1 MWPFQRTRWRAVRN
15 AMTLLEAGGYVV
27 SVERDHIRL
36 HSRRMGRTWDC
47 HTAAEF
53 FEASAFH
60 AWEAYSQAD
69 SRHPADTA
77 LPQAHDV
84 EVPASAAMAGWSTE
98 GGDSDP
104 WTARLFRDHAL
115 RLAIRRFYE
124 MGYRLDIGSG
134 TVGYLDHNGAYHE
147 CLSRS
152 DLLIAAERCGREA
165 VTSKVRPIETA
176 KVIPFA
182 TTRDRDD
189 RSALGGVN
197 KQAPRLSQ
205 YERLK
210 QLVLEEFDPRRSK
223 AVGIEQVLRTELFR
237 TLAPRIQEIDASV
250 DTDENW
256 ASASRKPTA

>member
-1 MWPFQRTRWRAVRN
+1 MWPFQATRRRAVRN
-15 AMTLLEAGGYVV
+15 AITLLEAGGYVV

-36 HSRRMGRTWDC
+36 QSRRMGRTWDC

-53 FEASAFH
+53 FEAAAFH

-69 SRHPADTA
+69 KRHPAGTA
-77 LPQAHDV
+77 LPQALGV
-84 EVPASAAMAGWSTE
+84 QVPASAALAGGSTE
-98 GGDSDP
+98 GRDSDP

-152 DLLIAAERCGREA
+152 DLLTAAERCGREA
-165 VTSKVRPIETA
+165 EPSKVRPIGTA
-176 KVIPFA
+176 TVIPFA
-182 TTRDRDD
+182 PTRERDD
-189 RSALGGVN
+189 RSARGHPEL
-197 KQAPRLSQ
+197 QAPRLSQ

-210 QLVLEEFDPRRSK
+210 QLVLEEFDPRHSK
-223 AVGIEQVLRTELFR
+223 AVGIEKVVRAELFR
-237 TLAPRIQEIDASV
+237 TLGPRIQEIDEGV
-250 DTDENW
+250 DADEDQHT
-256 ASASRKPTA
+256 AKGRPTA